1 MPRGLKPL
9 RRCPF
14 CGVEVRLTPCG
25 GGGYHSFS
33 HPPTRATCPVNLHRR
48 KEGMSLFIAP
58 EDVRAFVTAWNR
70 RADDA

>member
-1 MPRGLKPL
+1 MTDYLTRV
-9 RRCPF
+9 CP
-14 CGVEVRLTPCG
+14 ECG